1 MYERVGKERY
11 NLWLHN
17 TRLLELSGSKA
28 KVGVPN
34 LFVATWLEERL
45 LGELTTAASEVL
57 GKHVAIH
64 FAVDGTL
71 YRRMKRR
78 TTRQVQEFERKAH
91 ALARSQLNEKYDI
104 DRFAKGKC
112 NSMAYLAA
120 NRFVESPAELNNM
133 LLLYG
138 PPSCGKTHLLQGIA
152 LLLQEREPGG
162 NVVYTSGEKFA
173 SQFVWALRNK
183 KLADFRSTF
192 READWLIVD
201 NIDMLQ
207 TKRAAQEEFL
217 HTLDHVLNSGHRIV
231 GAASDHPAQLKLRKR
246 LEGRLLSGMVA
257 GLKLPDKATRV
268 EILRKLS
275 RDVAEPTRKAFSQR
289 VYDHLAE
296 KFSGNVRDLV
306 GAFVKL
312 AAYVSLLSGKGPAT
326 RLTLRGVEK
335 ALADLGDNRPA
346 QVTLADICEQTAEFF
361 GLSASAI
368 LSKSRRKSVALPRQ
382 ICMYLATCL
391 TSCTLKEIGKHF
403 GGRSHS
409 AVSSAR
415 KRVTQLTAVDRAIG
429 DSVARI
435 EAALKTM
442 RM

>member
-45 LGELTTAASEVL
+45 LGELTSAASEVL
-57 GKHVAIH
+57 GKRISIQ
-64 FAVDGTL
+64 FGVDGTL
-71 YRRMKRR
+71 YRRMRRR

-104 DRFAKGKC
+104 ERFATGKC
-112 NSMAYLAA
+112 NRMAYLAA
-120 NRFVESPAELNNM
+120 KKFVETPAELNNM
-133 LLLYG
+133 LLVYG

-152 LLLQEREPGG
+152 LLLHKREPRG

-183 KLADFRSTF
+183 KLSDFRSTF

-201 NIDMLQ
+201 NVDMLQ
-207 TKRAAQEEFL
+207 TKKAAQEEFL
-217 HTLDHVLNSGHRIV
+217 HSIDHVLNSGHPVVI
-231 GAASDHPAQLKLRKR
+231 AASDHPGQLKLRRR
-246 LEGRLLSGMVA
+246 LAGRLLSGMVA
-257 GLKLPDKATRV
+257 ALKLPDKATRV
-268 EILRKLS
+268 SILRKLS
-275 RDVAEPTRKAFSQR
+275 QDLTEPTQKAFSLR
-289 VYDHLAE
+289 VYEYLAE

-312 AAYVSLLSGKGPAT
+312 AAYVSLLSGKEPAT
-326 RLTLRGVEK
+326 RLTLRGVER
-335 ALADLGDNRPA
+335 ALADLGDNQPA
-346 QVTLADICEQTAEFF
+346 QVTLSDICEQTAEFF
-361 GLSASAI
+361 GLSSSAI

-382 ICMYLATCL
+382 ISMYLATCL

-409 AVSSAR
+409 AVSSSR
-415 KRVTQLTAVDRAIG
+415 KRIAQLIAVDRAIG

>member
-17 TRLLELSGSKA
+17 TRLLELTGGTA

-45 LGELTTAASEVL
+45 LGELTGAASDVL
-57 GKHVAIH
+57 GRHVSVQ

-71 YRRMKRR
+71 YRRMRRR
-78 TTRQVQEFERKAH
+78 TARQVQEFERKAH

-104 DRFAKGKC
+104 SRFAVGKC

-120 NRFVESPAELNNM
+120 TKFVESPAELNNM
-133 LLLYG
+133 LLFHG
-138 PPSCGKTHLLQGIA
+138 PASCGKTHLLQGVA
-152 LLLQEREPGG
+152 LLLQKREPAA

-183 KLADFRSTF
+183 KLSEFRSTF

-207 TKRAAQEEFL
+207 TKKAAQEEFL
-217 HTLDHVLNSGHRIV
+217 HSVDHVLNSSNRV
-231 GAASDHPAQLKLRKR
+231 VASASDHPAQLKLRRR
-246 LEGRLLSGMVA
+246 LTGRLLSGMVA
-257 GLKLPDKATRV
+257 SLKLPDKATRV
-268 EILRKLS
+268 GILRKFSEDL
-275 RDVAEPTRKAFSQR
+275 AESTQKAFSQR
-289 VYDHLAE
+289 VYEYLAE

-326 RLTLRGVEK
+326 RLTLRGVER
-335 ALADLGDNRPA
+335 ALADLGDDQPTR
-346 QVTLADICEQTAEFF
+346 VTLGEICEQTAEFF

-391 TSCTLKEIGKHF
+391 TDSTLKEIGKHF

-415 KRVTQLTAVDRAIG
+415 KRMAQLITVDRAIG

-435 EAALKTM
+435 EAALKTS